1 MSDRSDT
8 IVVRANVEMT
18 TQALDA
24 IVRNAKQRGA
34 ASVGDGP
41 DLADWVGVMV
51 SRFILKNDFQSFVED
66 AENYY
71 PS

>member
-24 IVRNAKQRGA
+24 IVKNAKQRGA
-34 ASVGDGP
+34 SAGEGP

-51 SRFILKNDFQSFVED
+51 SRFLLKNDFQSFVED